1 MSQLIEESL
10 ALAGAIRAERQWR
23 ARAVSLYWSACF
35 RLTGIVERW
44 YGRGRHAP
52 HAILNFGCG
61 NNFLDGAVNA
71 DLFAP
76 HRFLLRK
83 RRPDLYWRGN
93 STLPDLAE
101 RFRVVI
107 CEHVIEHLLPDDAL
121 ALLRGLR
128 HALAADGVI
137 VVSFPDIRTILA
149 PSVSLTHGSTMMHAN
164 SAIYR
169 YGHRFMYDAQL
180 VKELLDAAG
189 FTDVAIGPRDAM
201 PHAAMLLEARESE
214 SAYLTGRNRDAPA
227 RETGPR
233 PGRVR

>member
-1 MSQLIEESL
+1 VSPLVEESL
-10 ALAGAIRAERQWR
+10 ALAGAIRADREWR
-23 ARAVSLYWSACF
+23 ARAVTLYWNACF
-35 RLTGIVERW
+35 RLTGVVERW
-44 YGRGRHAP
+44 HGRERRTP
-52 HAILNFGCG
+52 HAVLNFGCG
-61 NNFLDGAVNA
+61 NHFLDGAVNA

-83 RRPDLYWRGN
+83 RRPDLYWRG
-93 STLPDLAE
+93 SSALPDLAE

-137 VVSFPDIRTILA
+137 VVSFPDIQTILA
-149 PSVSLTHGSTMMHAN
+149 PSVAPTHGSTMIHAN

-169 YGHRFMYDAQL
+169 YGHRFMYDPQL

-189 FTDVAIGPRDAM
+189 FSDVATGPRDTM

-214 SAYLTGRNRDAPA
+214 SAYLTAHNCGATA
-227 RETGPR
+227 REAGPR
-233 PGRVR
+233 PGRVQ